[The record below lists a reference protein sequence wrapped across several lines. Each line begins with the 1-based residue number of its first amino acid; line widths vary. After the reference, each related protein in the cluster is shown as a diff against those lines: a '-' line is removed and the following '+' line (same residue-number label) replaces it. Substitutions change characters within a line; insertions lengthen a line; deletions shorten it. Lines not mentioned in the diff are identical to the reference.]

1 MAAVFDDNHEP
12 PLLHDQVYV
21 RLTRR
26 PGSTGYTILQSSKFS
41 PVMKGPFNIK
51 RRVGRLTY
59 ELDLPD
65 DWDIHPQKGNWYG
78 INADQ
83 FDSNG
88 DNDEVQ
94 WPKLAKPITTPGWII
109 PNYRRPGFLI
119 LLSDDAY
126 CEVFERLASRGTANQ
141 LALPSVAQF
150 HQECKKYGPQVKQ
163 LLLHVL
169 YWFDPS
175 WRMPRTSAKDLE
187 NFQFPAKIKQCV
199 TSKKVRV
206 NIENPSP
213 ESDICASSDENKEET
228 ASKNCLQEL
237 ASTVLTQELGVLHDS
252 FYLTPRDDAKA
263 KDSANTDRLNRP
275 DDQDA
280 DRHLNWFPEMPISA
294 ESASLGK
301 TIQGKVG
308 WWPNGDILAVSSTTV
323 GRKKAV
329 LAQEIGDAGS
339 GDVSFRTGKIRK
351 PGALRSTALR

>member
-26 PGSTGYTILQSSKFS
+26 PGSTGYTILQSSKLS

-199 TSKKVRV
+199 TSKKLDSV
-206 NIENPSP
+206 P
-213 ESDICASSDENKEET
+213 EYHIANYRSIPTDTKLKIW
-228 ASKNCLQEL
+228 L
-237 ASTVLTQELGVLHDS
+237 AT
-252 FYLTPRDDAKA
+252 RDDAKA

>member
-26 PGSTGYTILQSSKFS
+26 PGSTGYTILQSSKLS

-126 CEVFERLASRGTANQ
+126 CEAFERLASRGTANQ

-199 TSKKVRV
+199 TSKKLDSV
-206 NIENPSP
+206 P
-213 ESDICASSDENKEET
+213 EYHIANYRSIPTDTKLKIW
-228 ASKNCLQEL
+228 L
-237 ASTVLTQELGVLHDS
+237 AT
-252 FYLTPRDDAKA
+252 RDDAKA